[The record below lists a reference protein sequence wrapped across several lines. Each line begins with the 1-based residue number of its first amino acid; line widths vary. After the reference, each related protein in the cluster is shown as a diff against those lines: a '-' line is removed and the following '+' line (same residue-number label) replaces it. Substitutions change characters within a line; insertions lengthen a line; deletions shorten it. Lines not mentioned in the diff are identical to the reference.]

1 MRFLGM
7 DGGGTHIAVS
17 IVDENE
23 NLTTKFEIN
32 TGVNLTSVNEER
44 LKEIFEEIYS
54 KTGKV
59 RGIVVSFSGAGT
71 QNRKIKLQSIIKEI
85 FCSNNVTVY
94 NDGESILFSVYS
106 GSNSALTIAGTGT
119 IVMGITSEKQI
130 IRSGG
135 WGHLFDDIGGGFWIS
150 TRIIQEAFR
159 YRDGLR
165 EYDPIFDN
173 LKLFYGF
180 NTIEDLTS
188 LQGKEDFKTII
199 SSFTKV
205 ALNEPTPLVKIIV
218 EEGIQDLTFRCKMV
232 LDKLEIKELYMHGG
246 LFNSPY
252 YNSLFRQYLHSYSLF
267 PLEIDVCHQMAL
279 LAKKLYY

>member
-1 MRFLGM
+1 M

-17 IVDENE
+17 LVDENE
-23 NLTTKFEIN
+23 NLKMKFEIN
-32 TGVNLTSVNEER
+32 TGVNLTSVNQER
-44 LKEIFEEIYS
+44 LQEIFKEIYS

-71 QNRKIKLQSIIKEI
+71 QSRKIKLQSIIKEI

-94 NDGESILFSVYS
+94 NDGESILFSIYT

-135 WGHLFDDIGGGFWIS
+135 WGHLFNDVGGGFWIA

-159 YRDGLR
+159 YRDELR
-165 EYDPIFDN
+165 EFDPIFER
-173 LKLFYGF
+173 LKIYYRVDA
-180 NTIEDLTS
+180 IEELTS

-199 SSFTKV
+199 SSFTKD
-205 ALNEPTPLVKIIV
+205 ALKEPTLLVKEIV
-218 EEGIQDLTFRCKMV
+218 EEGIQDLSFRCKMI
-232 LDKLEIKELYMHGG
+232 LDKLALKEIYTHGG
-246 LFNSPY
+246 LFESKFYQSVFKEFMHPY
-252 YNSLFRQYLHSYSLF
+252 SIL
-267 PLEIDVCHQMAL
+267 PLKINVSEQMAL
-279 LAKKLYY
+279 LAKKHST